1 MLRSINRSGLK
12 LGSGDTEE
20 NKWLEIVEGSNFM
33 KTQTEEVVVE
43 NKVDCNLDLKVIIK
57 EKIHI

>member
-1 MLRSINRSGLK
+1 
-12 LGSGDTEE
+12 
-20 NKWLEIVEGSNFM
+20 M